1 MLWFLSVHA
10 IYSTC
15 MDQYTCLFD
24 GRSWLNMLCCVNRV
38 NLDIDLSVV
47 IVGVNNRC
55 CSLIFSVFFTLHAVS
70 ENSAR

>member
-1 MLWFLSVHA
+1 MLWFLCVHA

-15 MDQYTCLFD
+15 MHQYTCLFD
-24 GRSWLNMLCCVNRV
+24 GRSWLNVLCCVNP
-38 NLDIDLSVV
+38 DIDLSVV

-55 CSLIFSVFFTLHAVS
+55 STLIFSVFFTLLHAVS